1 MMSAL
6 LYKTQIGASS
16 HLLHFLP
23 VCSCHFSLIS
33 SQKHTP
39 PSSLCLP
46 SLHEISVAEVLF
58 RFSFFHFFFITW
70 LLGLYYCV
78 FLVLVV
84 APSLCKHRQRLLVS
98 LSAVRF

>member
-58 RFSFFHFFFITW
+58 LFSFFHFFFYYVASRS
-70 LLGLYYCV
+70 LLLCV
-78 FLVLVV
+78 SCARSRSILM
-84 APSLCKHRQRLLVS
+84 
-98 LSAVRF
+98 

>member
-58 RFSFFHFFFITW
+58 LFSFFHFFYYVASRS
-70 LLGLYYCV
+70 LLLCV
-78 FLVLVV
+78 SCARSRSILM
-84 APSLCKHRQRLLVS
+84 
-98 LSAVRF
+98 

>member
-1 MMSAL
+1 MQQSAASLPMMSAL

-46 SLHEISVAEVLF
+46 SLHEISIAEVLF
-58 RFSFFHFFFITW
+58 FFFLSSFFHFFYYVASRS
-70 LLGLYYCV
+70 LLLCV
-78 FLVLVV
+78 SCARSRSILM
-84 APSLCKHRQRLLVS
+84 
-98 LSAVRF
+98 